1 MSKYTTFLGISKND
15 SKPTEEL
22 KQVEIVKNLVPQ
34 YEEEGGIPSLSNLM
48 MQTRGGAA
56 P

>member
-22 KQVEIVKNLVPQ
+22 KQVEIVKNQVPQ
-34 YEEEGGIPSLSNLM
+34 YEEEDRYASLSNMM
-48 MQTRGGAA
+48 MQAS
-56 P
+56 